1 MAADTGMDTCPSPEI
16 TDSRKRPLDGDS
28 ENGDV
33 KRSHFS
39 SGKSGIAPRAA
50 PRALLST
57 LFYFI
62 AYLASKYNTDT
73 VVTIL
78 RIASDKILIRAHRCY
93 QRDLFRRVPGPLAT
107 QQLVVSLETRKAR

>member
-39 SGKSGIAPRAA
+39 SGKSVRRASRH
-50 PRALLST
+50 RALCAPT
-57 LFYFI
+57 WLFYFI
-62 AYLASKYNTDT
+62 AYLASKYNIDT
-73 VVTIL
+73 VVSPL
-78 RIASDKILIRAHRCY
+78 CIASNKILIRAY
-93 QRDLFRRVPGPLAT
+93 AVISVTYLEESPGH
-107 QQLVVSLETRKAR
+107 